1 MSFWVKNR
9 EKANKI
15 LNIVMPVFLV
25 VYSLRQIT
33 MGVGWTDTGYNYGN
47 FVYMDKMDPMW
58 LFSTYLG
65 NFVGNLLTKLP
76 LGNTMLGMNL
86 YTGLFITTLTLAGYI
101 FFVKEVKLPSFLVF
115 ISEFV
120 AINLCWCPT
129 ALLYNYLSYA
139 LLGAGGLL
147 LYFALQKEKHNTL
160 YFLLAGAVL
169 GINVFVR
176 FPNLSNMALIVV
188 VWYMGIIRKEKLKN
202 VLKQTGFCILGYLL
216 GIGLILGMISIKY
229 GAGEY
234 INGILRLLSMPSEA
248 DDYSVLSMVIQQI
261 RNYWQNIIW
270 LGYLVG
276 FMILG
281 TLVYQILH
289 TSWKWIKNMGY
300 VAAVFC
306 GFYFLWAKQ
315 MFNLEYNTYLS
326 MFQWAVML
334 LTATLVVGL
343 VVVCGKC
350 FTQQEKLLAVLN
362 VVIILI
368 TPLGSNNHLYLA
380 INNLFLVVPF
390 TTWMIVRF
398 LKWMPQMWKL
408 KKKNVST
415 YPLKAMLYCVLFM
428 IIWQTTRFGLEFI
441 FEESNG
447 VNSTKLLDTKIENND
462 ILKGMVMDA
471 ERAEMIEEISAY
483 TIGHGLKGKE
493 LILYGEIPAMS
504 YILEMPFAI
513 SAWPDMRSY
522 NYGIM
527 EKDLLAIEEAAG
539 KGARELPLIL
549 LDSKQGT
556 YVVSGRSGLEE
567 KAYDERTIMSL
578 ESDKKLKLLCN
589 MVERQKYQ
597 LIFENQKFMLFQAIQ
612 ED

>member
-101 FFVKEVKLPSFLVF
+101 FFVKEVKLPTFLVF

-276 FMILG
+276 FIILG
-281 TLVYQILH
+281 TFVYQILP

-415 YPLKAMLYCVLFM
+415 YPLKAMLCCVLFM

-447 VNSTKLLDTKIENND
+447 VNSIKLLDTKIENND

-483 TIGHGLKGKE
+483 TTGQGLKGKE

-549 LDSKQGT
+549 LDRKQGT